1 MKRLSYRTDPYLSL
15 KLGGTLTT
23 AMITAVVSAGMPEGK
38 SLAQLTDWEKTL
50 KTIGAGSALV
60 ASVGVAAACILDESQ
75 ALVTE
80 CSREISDQMT
90 VTLAQSTA
98 AYFRNYPLAW
108 KMGLDV
114 PDRWHEAY
122 ALTGGY
128 SEKLPALM
136 ASDRP
141 VVEIAADAIK
151 REPEPALQ
159 PERTV
164 AQIVAEQLTCPEY
177 RALTDLEFLERLD
190 QPDYNWVDELITYP
204 TVLIFGA
211 PGSGKTSFA
220 RHLISKRLELGHAV
234 IALDPHNKVGKW
246 GNCKVIGACQQPS
259 GDRAVHPKSGD

>member
-1 MKRLSYRTDPYLSL
+1 MTDC
-15 KLGGTLTT
+15 
-23 AMITAVVSAGMPEGK
+23 A
-38 SLAQLTDWEKTL
+38 
-50 KTIGAGSALV
+50 
-60 ASVGVAAACILDESQ
+60 
-75 ALVTE
+75 
-80 CSREISDQMT
+80 REISDQMT

-128 SEKLPALM
+128 SEKLPMLM

-141 VVEIAADAIK
+141 VAEIAASAIAAK
-151 REPEPALQ
+151 PEPVLESRQTIAQ
-159 PERTV
+159 EAV
-164 AQIVAEQLTCPEY
+164 AQLTRPEY
-177 RALTDLEFLERLD
+177 QDLADMKFLNCIEEIEFLNRIEES
-190 QPDYNWVDELITYP
+190 DYSWIDELVTYP